1 MLAFLVGVSAGA
13 VAAPPG
19 SGLREAYP
27 GGAVGAPHGAGPAP
41 ALPLAGLLSQHR
53 LLELSR
59 FGLRHYDLAQ
69 HMLTQQGAVTKLLG
83 KSNSYLRIDIITHI
97 TSFFILNQHY
107 SMVARNLL

>member
-1 MLAFLVGVSAGA
+1 MYFYIKNIFFINYSITDFLIVGVSPGS

-19 SGLREAYP
+19 SGLREGFPTA
-27 GGAVGAPHGAGPAP
+27 GVAGPHGAGPSP

-83 KSNSYLRIDIITHI
+83 KCI
-97 TSFFILNQHY
+97 
-107 SMVARNLL
+107 